1 MIYVI
6 GVFALFSRWFS
17 SNRMAIWS
25 KPIST
30 VLSDEFRAV
39 SGARKGSRQSSRRG
53 VLESCLKKV
62 LEGRF
67 RVGSQRKLPESSV
80 KLGGSGGMTFAH

>member
-6 GVFALFSRWFS
+6 GVFAFFFPLVLQQQ
-17 SNRMAIWS
+17 NGYLVNAN
-25 KPIST
+25 T
-30 VLSDEFRAV
+30 VLSDEFRAI

-53 VLESCLKKV
+53 LLESCLKKV

-67 RVGSQRKLPESSV
+67 RVGSQGKLPESSV
-80 KLGGSGGMTFAH
+80 KLGGSGGMTFAD